1 MEQDLKLGTVPLFF
15 PWTKVNEELLCREK
29 KTENFQNDSVV
40 VSLPTLGKWV
50 EEIKM
55 ENERL
60 LYDESQECKAKAVVV
75 ENKQLIDHAKSDD
88 VHLPFQQF
96 LFISILIYM
105 AAFYQY
111 FS

>member
-15 PWTKVNEELLCREK
+15 LWAKVNEESLCREK

-50 EEIKM
+50 EEIKV

-60 LYDESQECKAKAVVV
+60 LHDECKATEK
-75 ENKQLIDHAKSDD
+75 
-88 VHLPFQQF
+88 
-96 LFISILIYM
+96 ISMFGLER
-105 AAFYQY
+105 
-111 FS
+111 FSSSNEDI